1 MAVLHL
7 NIFLMKDDSSK
18 VAWGWKSVR
27 FQEEPR
33 RILAYVN
40 KIIDVKIGFHL
51 IVICW
56 SSALGKRDSKS
67 DILDFL
73 LCLSGNEPD

>member
-1 MAVLHL
+1 M
-7 NIFLMKDDSSK
+7 
-18 VAWGWKSVR
+18 R